1 MTRLRTLQGAL
12 ADGQALFV
20 SAPISILYLT
30 GVLIQPR
37 ERFYGLLVTSRT
49 AVLFVPELEATAARG
64 FSGQVVPIAD
74 DEDLEATLA
83 SHRPAGTLAVEKRH
97 LSVEWLELLQTAWQ
111 ARDVGDLSGR
121 LEAMRLIK
129 DESELSAMRRAC
141 RIIDEVVAWAL
152 SQLQPGLTERQLAG
166 LIDQRLERH
175 YSVQAAFPS
184 LVQFGADSALPHGEA
199 GGRKLA
205 SGDAVLLDIGARVE
219 GYPSD
224 ITRTA
229 FYGTAPEQ
237 MRRIYQVVLEAHLA
251 AAAALRPGAV
261 AKEVDR
267 AARDVIRAAGF
278 GDKFTHRVG
287 HGLGLEVHEPPSMHG
302 KDGTVLAPGMVVT
315 IEPGIYL
322 PGVGGVRIE
331 DDYLITAEGAERM
344 TTADRQLREI
354 EMAPA

>member
-12 ADGQALFV
+12 TDGQALFV

-30 GVLIQPR
+30 GIFIQPR
-37 ERFYGLLVTSRT
+37 ERFYGLLLTRRT
-49 AVLFVPELEATAARG
+49 AVLFVPELEAAAAGG
-64 FSGQVVPIAD
+64 FSGQVIAVAD
-74 DEDLEATLA
+74 DEDLEAALA
-83 SHRPAGTLAVEKRH
+83 RHRPEGTLAVEKRH
-97 LSVEWLELLQTAWQ
+97 LTVARLDLLEAAWQ
-111 ARDVGDLSGR
+111 AHEVADLSSR

-141 RIIDEVVAWAL
+141 RIIDEVVAWAF
-152 SQLQPGLTERQLAG
+152 SQLQPGLSERQLAG

-175 YSVQAAFPS
+175 YGAQAAFPS

-199 GGRKLA
+199 GARKLA

-229 FYGTAPEQ
+229 FYGAASEQ
-237 MRRIYQVVLEAHLA
+237 MRRIYQLVLEAHLA
-251 AAAALRPGAV
+251 AAAVLRPGAV
-261 AKEVDR
+261 ARDVDR
-267 AARDVIRAAGF
+267 AARDVITAAGF

-302 KDGTVLAPGMVVT
+302 KDSTVLAPGMVVT

-331 DDYLITAEGAERM
+331 DDYLVTAEGAERM
-344 TTADRQLREI
+344 TTADRQLKEL
-354 EMAPA
+354 EMGLA